1 MSGLGDTLVRVQ
13 ARADEMLRY
22 HDRQQER
29 RDIIALITTIKLL
42 RAGIERANKRLESD
56 DDAYLI
62 MDDLDG
68 LLAETE
74 IEDGPA

>member
-1 MSGLGDTLVRVQ
+1 VSGLGDTLVRVQ